1 MKRDLKYYKNLILGL
16 ERDVEVRGS
25 IFKDYKSNFKSDLK
39 SALAFDSKSFLE
51 SMVDLQKKYVNILL
65 KNFDEN
71 VREYN
76 FFYDKKRE
84 YKTYAP
90 LESRYREAYQNY
102 LKLFDEINE
111 FCEQNILIFC
121 KYMSEKKYRVLKD
134 ILQNLADRD
143 IELLD
148 EKQREFIF
156 KHMQEGLNFLVK
168 FDGFVQKSIKTQE
181 FETLEFTKFQLEALE
196 LFYYEAIKKR
206 IDNLILQYSKALHR
220 KIETPLLNINL
231 KKPQTLNR
239 NIKPTP
245 PKVIGSLWL
254 SSQLNQ
260 KALSCEA

>member
-25 IFKDYKSNFKSDLK
+25 LFKDYKSNFKSDLK
-39 SALAFDSKSFLE
+39 RALAFDSKSFLE
-51 SMVDLQKKYVNILL
+51 SMVDLQKKYVNILRY
-65 KNFDEN
+65 FDET
-71 VREYN
+71 VMEYN
-76 FFYDKKRE
+76 FFYSRKRE

-90 LESRYREAYQNY
+90 LESRYTKAYQNY
-102 LKLFDEINE
+102 IKLFDEINE

-121 KYMSEKKYRVLKD
+121 KYMSAKKYRVLKD

-148 EKQREFIF
+148 EKQREFIY
-156 KHMQEGLNFLVK
+156 KNIENSLDFLFRFDSFVK
-168 FDGFVQKSIKTQE
+168 EALRTQE
-181 FETLEFTKFQLEALE
+181 FETLKYTKLQLEALK

-220 KIETPLLNINL
+220 KRETPLLNINL

-239 NIKPTP
+239 DIKPTP